1 MAHTSRENVEI
12 LVHTS
17 APSRGQDD
25 SKYRA
30 FARAYLNFESA
41 ASLQLQDAPQDDTRD
56 EEELEGLVEGSQC
69 WTQRYDENASYCPP
83 TQEPETNSGAYH
95 EIPQVELADLLYS
108 PQLSFRSVFD
118 NRNSPMF
125 RTRSRTLMSLQAQ
138 SGGET
143 PEQSRL
149 NLGTGSRDRTPW
161 RGQFTDSLPA
171 PKRTSSV
178 IDDSVLENDRI
189 LAQFSSPRR
198 ISELHQ
204 QQEESTQDSP
214 DANGISQFTDESSL
228 NLEVPLAIP
237 ITSSQNGNA
246 HANFD
251 ADISL
256 PPRRSQSISPPCR
269 RHKAGYRHVNA
280 LPIVTSDAGDLN
292 TINSDNINNMQAS
305 GQAANTSSRR
315 ASQTTEMGEEAEFM
329 NEDMNLVEVS
339 KKGSITNTPEI
350 PESSS
355 SLPQHVHS
363 KRQRLDFP
371 SSLDKSPKRVKLLIS
386 NTTAD
391 TSSTSFPAPQRP
403 PASTAPGVPKTSGV
417 PSSVPSSS
425 VPPMSSLPSTASLAA
440 YTIPSFPPPTSAGDF
455 KETDIFTPS
464 LRKIKANRG
473 NFNGLQKKHFNP
485 TFQTRPC
492 RPLERGYW
500 LIHAEDLG
508 DHLKKRLWSYL
519 FRVIPKGDLGWGI
532 SAERTNDWN
541 TVRVYCWGGVVKEI
555 YLMLFCASENKL
567 KYGDACWKDA
577 DGEIVILMPK
587 EIKISSFSSEN
598 QV

>member
-1 MAHTSRENVEI
+1 MAHKSRENVEI

-25 SKYRA
+25 TRYRA

-41 ASLQLQDAPQDDTRD
+41 TSLQLQDDPQDDTGNA
-56 EEELEGLVEGSQC
+56 EERESLIEG
-69 WTQRYDENASYCPP
+69 TQYLTQEYDENASYCPP
-83 TQEPETNSGAYH
+83 TQEPETNPGAYR
-95 EIPQVELADLLYS
+95 EIPEEELSDLMYS
-108 PQLSFRSVFD
+108 PQLSFRSVLD

-125 RTRSRTLMSLQAQ
+125 RTRSRTLMSLQVQ
-138 SGGET
+138 SGSET
-143 PEQSRL
+143 LEQSRL
-149 NLGTGSRDRTPW
+149 EFGTSSGDKTPW
-161 RGQFTDSLPA
+161 RDQFIDSLPA
-171 PKRTSSV
+171 SKRESSV
-178 IDDSVLENDRI
+178 IEDSMLENDRI

-204 QQEESTQDSP
+204 QQEESTQDSA
-214 DANGISQFTDESSL
+214 DANEISQLTDESSL

-237 ITSSQNGNA
+237 FTSSQNSDGHPNS
-246 HANFD
+246 D
-251 ADISL
+251 AAISL
-256 PPRRSQSISPPCR
+256 PPRRLQTISPPCR
-269 RHKAGYRHVNA
+269 QHKVGYQHVNA
-280 LPIVTSDAGDLN
+280 LPIATSGADDLDM
-292 TINSDNINNMQAS
+292 IDFDSFNNAQAS

-315 ASQTTEMGEEAEFM
+315 ASQATEMEEVAEFTHEEM
-329 NEDMNLVEVS
+329 NPAEVS
-339 KKGSITNTPEI
+339 KKGSTSNTPEI
-350 PESSS
+350 PQSSS
-355 SLPQHVHS
+355 SLPKHVHG

-371 SSLDKSPKRVKLLIS
+371 SSLDKSPKRLKLVIS
-386 NTTAD
+386 DTTAE
-391 TSSTSFPAPQRP
+391 TSSASLPAPQRP
-403 PASTAPGVPKTSGV
+403 PTSTAPEAPKASGI

-425 VPPMSSLPSTASLAA
+425 VPPMSSLPSAASLA
-440 YTIPSFPPPTSAGDF
+440 TCKIPSFTPPTSVGKF
-455 KETDIFTPS
+455 KETDILTPS
-464 LRKIKANRG
+464 LKKIKANRG

-508 DHLKKRLWSYL
+508 DLLKKRLWSYL
-519 FRVIPKGDLGWGI
+519 LRVIPKGDLGWGI

-598 QV
+598 

>member
-1 MAHTSRENVEI
+1 MAHTLRENVEI

-25 SKYRA
+25 TRYRA

-41 ASLQLQDAPQDDTRD
+41 TSLQLQDDPQEDTGNGAER
-56 EEELEGLVEGSQC
+56 EGLIEGAQHL
-69 WTQRYDENASYCPP
+69 TQEYDENASYCLP
-83 TQEPETNSGAYH
+83 TQEPETNPGAYR
-95 EIPQVELADLLYS
+95 EIPQEELSDLMFS
-108 PQLSFRSVFD
+108 PQLSFRSVLD

-125 RTRSRTLMSLQAQ
+125 RTRSRTLMSLQVQ
-138 SGGET
+138 SGSET
-143 PEQSRL
+143 PEQSHL
-149 NLGTGSRDRTPW
+149 ELGTSSGDKTPW
-161 RGQFTDSLPA
+161 RDQFMDSLPA
-171 PKRTSSV
+171 SKRESSV
-178 IDDSVLENDRI
+178 IEDSMLENDRI

-204 QQEESTQDSP
+204 QQEESTQDSA
-214 DANGISQFTDESSL
+214 DANEISQYTDESSL

-246 HANFD
+246 HPDFD
-251 ADISL
+251 AAISL
-256 PPRRSQSISPPCR
+256 PPRPLQTISPPYR
-269 RHKAGYRHVNA
+269 RPKAGYQHVNA
-280 LPIVTSDAGDLN
+280 LPIATSDEDDLDV
-292 TINSDNINNMQAS
+292 INSDRFNNTQAS

-315 ASQTTEMGEEAEFM
+315 ASQATEMEEAAEFTH
-329 NEDMNLVEVS
+329 EEVNPTGFS
-339 KKGSITNTPEI
+339 KKGSTSNAREI
-350 PESSS
+350 PEPSS
-355 SLPQHVHS
+355 SLPQHVHG

-371 SSLDKSPKRVKLLIS
+371 SSLDKSPKRLKLVIS
-386 NTTAD
+386 DTTAE
-391 TSSTSFPAPQRP
+391 TSSASLPAPQRP
-403 PASTAPGVPKTSGV
+403 PTSTALEAPKASGV

-425 VPPMSSLPSTASLAA
+425 VPPMSSLPSAASLATC
-440 YTIPSFPPPTSAGDF
+440 TIPSFTPPTSVGDF
-455 KETDIFTPS
+455 KETDILTPS
-464 LRKIKANRG
+464 LKKIKANRG

-508 DHLKKRLWSYL
+508 DLLKKRLWSYL
-519 FRVIPKGDLGWGI
+519 LRVIPKGDLGWGI

-587 EIKISSFSSEN
+587 EIKISSSSSEN
-598 QV
+598 

>member
-25 SKYRA
+25 TRYRA
-30 FARAYLNFESA
+30 FARAYLHFESA
-41 ASLQLQDAPQDDTRD
+41 TSLQLQDDPQDSTGNV
-56 EEELEGLVEGSQC
+56 EEREGLIEG
-69 WTQRYDENASYCPP
+69 TQYVTQEYDENASYCPP
-83 TQEPETNSGAYH
+83 TQEPETNPGAYRG
-95 EIPQVELADLLYS
+95 IPEEKLSDLMYS
-108 PQLSFRSVFD
+108 PQLSFRSVLD

-125 RTRSRTLMSLQAQ
+125 RTRSRTLMSLQVQ

-143 PEQSRL
+143 PEQGRL
-149 NLGTGSRDRTPW
+149 ELVTSPGDKT
-161 RGQFTDSLPA
+161 
-171 PKRTSSV
+171 PKRGHYMNSFPSPNRASSV
-178 IDDSVLENDRI
+178 IEDSMLENDRI

-204 QQEESTQDSP
+204 QQEESTQDSA
-214 DANGISQFTDESSL
+214 DANEISQFTNESSL
-228 NLEVPLAIP
+228 DLEVPLAIP

-246 HANFD
+246 HPHFD
-251 ADISL
+251 AAISL
-256 PPRRSQSISPPCR
+256 PPRRLQMISPPYR
-269 RHKAGYRHVNA
+269 RHKAGYQNFNA
-280 LPIVTSDAGDLN
+280 LPIAASDADDLDM
-292 TINSDNINNMQAS
+292 INFNSFNNMQAS

-315 ASQTTEMGEEAEFM
+315 ASQATEMKEAAEFTHEEA
-329 NEDMNLVEVS
+329 NQAEVS
-339 KKGSITNTPEI
+339 KKGLTFNTPGL

-355 SLPQHVHS
+355 SLPQHVHG
-363 KRQRLDFP
+363 KRQRIDFP
-371 SSLDKSPKRVKLLIS
+371 SSLEKSPKRLKLVIS
-386 NTTAD
+386 DTT
-391 TSSTSFPAPQRP
+391 TEKSSASLPSPQRP
-403 PASTAPGVPKTSGV
+403 PTSTAPEAPKAFSIS
-417 PSSVPSSS
+417 SSVPSSS
-425 VPPMSSLPSTASLAA
+425 VPPMSSLPSAASLAICK
-440 YTIPSFPPPTSAGDF
+440 IPSFTPPTSVGEF
-455 KETDIFTPS
+455 KETDILTPA
-464 LRKIKANRG
+464 LKKIKANRG

-519 FRVIPKGDLGWGI
+519 LRVIPTGDLGWGI

-555 YLMLFCASENKL
+555 YLLLFCASKNKL

-587 EIKISSFSSEN
+587 EIKISSFSPEN
-598 QV
+598 

>member
-25 SKYRA
+25 TKYRA

-41 ASLQLQDAPQDDTRD
+41 TSLQLRDVPQDDTGYG
-56 EEELEGLVEGSQC
+56 EELEGLTEASQYS
-69 WTQRYDENASYCPP
+69 TQRYDENASYCPP
-83 TQEPETNSGAYH
+83 TQEPETNPGAH
-95 EIPQVELADLLYS
+95 REVPQEELSDLMYS
-108 PQLSFRSVFD
+108 PQLSFRSVLD

-149 NLGTGSRDRTPW
+149 ELGTSPGHKTPW
-161 RGQFTDSLPA
+161 RSQFMDSLPA
-171 PKRTSSV
+171 PKRESSV
-178 IDDSVLENDRI
+178 IEDSMLENDRI

-214 DANGISQFTDESSL
+214 DANGISQFTDDSSL

-251 ADISL
+251 TDISL
-256 PPRRSQSISPPCR
+256 PPRRFQTISPPYR
-269 RHKAGYRHVNA
+269 RHKAEYHYVHA
-280 LPIVTSDAGDLN
+280 LPIATSDADDLN
-292 TINSDNINNMQAS
+292 TINSDSFDNMQAS

-315 ASQTTEMGEEAEFM
+315 ASQTTEIEEEAEFT
-329 NEDMNLVEVS
+329 NEDMNLVEVP
-339 KKGSITNTPEI
+339 KKGSISDTPEI
-350 PESSS
+350 SESSS

-371 SSLDKSPKRVKLLIS
+371 SSLDKSPKRMKLVIS
-386 NTTAD
+386 NTTAE
-391 TSSTSFPAPQRP
+391 TSSATLPAPQRLP
-403 PASTAPGVPKTSGV
+403 TSTAPGVPKTSGV

-425 VPPMSSLPSTASLAA
+425 VPPMSSLPSAASLGACR
-440 YTIPSFPPPTSAGDF
+440 IPSFTPPTSAGDF

-508 DHLKKRLWSYL
+508 DLLKKRLWSYL

-555 YLMLFCASENKL
+555 YLILFCASENKL

-577 DGEIVILMPK
+577 DGEMVILMPK
-587 EIKISSFSSEN
+587 EIKISSFSSAN
-598 QV
+598 

>member
-25 SKYRA
+25 TRYRA
-30 FARAYLNFESA
+30 FARAYLIFESA
-41 ASLQLQDAPQDDTRD
+41 TSLQLQYDPQDDTGNA
-56 EEELEGLVEGSQC
+56 EEREGLIEG
-69 WTQRYDENASYCPP
+69 TQHLTQEYDENASYCPP
-83 TQEPETNSGAYH
+83 TQEPETNLGAYRG
-95 EIPQVELADLLYS
+95 IPQEELSDLMCS
-108 PQLSFRSVFD
+108 PQLSFRSVLD
-118 NRNSPMF
+118 NRNSPVF
-125 RTRSRTLMSLQAQ
+125 RTRSRTLMSLQVQ

-149 NLGTGSRDRTPW
+149 ESVISPGDKTPR
-161 RGQFTDSLPA
+161 RGHSMNSFPSPNRA
-171 PKRTSSV
+171 SSV
-178 IDDSVLENDRI
+178 IEDSMLENDRI

-198 ISELHQ
+198 ISELHR
-204 QQEESTQDSP
+204 QQEESTQDSA
-214 DANGISQFTDESSL
+214 DANEISQFTDESSL

-237 ITSSQNGNA
+237 ITSSQNSNA
-246 HANFD
+246 HPNFD
-251 ADISL
+251 AAISL
-256 PPRRSQSISPPCR
+256 PPRRLQTISPPYR
-269 RHKAGYRHVNA
+269 RDKAGYQRFNA
-280 LPIVTSDAGDLN
+280 LPIATSDADDLDM
-292 TINSDNINNMQAS
+292 INFNSFNDTQAS
-305 GQAANTSSRR
+305 GHAANTSSRR
-315 ASQTTEMGEEAEFM
+315 ASQATEMEEAAEFTH
-329 NEDMNLVEVS
+329 EETDPAEVS
-339 KKGSITNTPEI
+339 KKGSTSNTPEI

-355 SLPQHVHS
+355 SLPRHMQG

-371 SSLDKSPKRVKLLIS
+371 SSLDKSPKRLKLVIPD
-386 NTTAD
+386 TTAE
-391 TSSTSFPAPQRP
+391 TSSAYLPAPQRTP
-403 PASTAPGVPKTSGV
+403 ESTAPEAPKASSI

-425 VPPMSSLPSTASLAA
+425 IPPMSSLPSAASLATC
-440 YTIPSFPPPTSAGDF
+440 TIPSFTPPTSVGEF
-455 KETDIFTPS
+455 KETDILTPS
-464 LRKIKANRG
+464 LKKIKANRG

-508 DHLKKRLWSYL
+508 DLLKKRLWSYL
-519 FRVIPKGDLGWGI
+519 LRVIPKGDLGWGI

-587 EIKISSFSSEN
+587 EIKISSFSSED
-598 QV
+598 